1 MGMTLFQRQSSLDPA
16 AVVDVASMR
25 AVRGWMLR
33 AALGVVT
40 VTAIIV
46 AMTGAP
52 GVGAI
57 SAVGVLLFAGAV
69 GTVLVPG
76 SVLPL
81 VVLICLVLY
90 RMAAVH
96 HAPDAGLMALAA
108 LIALI
113 HQLAGI
119 CAVVPARSACQ
130 WAALRPALLRYL
142 LAVVPVEIALA
153 VAIALA

>member
-1 MGMTLFQRQSSLDPA
+1 M
-16 AVVDVASMR
+16 AVVPEDVSVLVVPELR
-25 AVRGWMLR
+25 AVRGWVLR
-33 AALGVVT
+33 AALGLAT
-40 VTAIIV
+40 VAAIIV

-52 GVGAI
+52 AIGAV

-90 RMAAVH
+90 RMAAVDPS
-96 HAPDAGLMALAA
+96 PDVALMLLAA

-119 CAVVPARSACQ
+119 CAVVPPRSACQ

-153 VAIALA
+153 VTIALA

>member
-1 MGMTLFQRQSSLDPA
+1 MGMTSS
-16 AVVDVASMR
+16 V
-25 AVRGWMLR
+25 GR
-33 AALGVVT
+33 AASVDSEPAVARTVAGWVLRLALGAAT
-40 VTAIIV
+40 VAAILV

-52 GVGAI
+52 QIGGLSV
-57 SAVGVLLFAGAV
+57 VGVLLVAAAV

-90 RMAAVH
+90 RMAAVDP
-96 HAPDAGLMALAA
+96 APDGGLMALAA
-108 LIALI
+108 LMALI

-130 WAALRPALLRYL
+130 WAALRPAAIRFSA
-142 LAVVPVEIALA
+142 AVLPVEIVLA
-153 VAIALA
+153 VLVF